1 MPAAQQRND
10 ELAQLLSADLLSSDD
25 RNVLIESYYSGA
37 DVTFTSTVV
46 VPINTTRLNLA
57 SDIFSLADNV
67 ITVAQAGIYMIT
79 GYLRVA
85 RSTSI
90 GDNACFFWI
99 DQDPAM
105 GSFVEVPASRGGIH
119 VPNGGTASAEVSV
132 RVRALAGYRY
142 QMRMERD
149 WGSDTLRMLHEGAK
163 LSIVRLFG
171 LR

>member
-37 DVTFTSTVV
+37 DVSFTTAMVTPLNTV
-46 VPINTTRLNLA
+46 RLNVA
-57 SDIFSLADNV
+57 SDIFSLAGNV
-67 ITVAQAGIYMIT
+67 ITVAQAGIYIVT

-90 GDNACFFWI
+90 GDNACFCWI
-99 DQDPAM
+99 DQDSAT

-119 VPNGGTASAEVSV
+119 VPNGGTASAEVSIRL
-132 RVRALAGYRY
+132 RVLAGYRY
-142 QMRMERD
+142 RMRMERD

>member
-37 DVTFTSTVV
+37 DMSFTSTVV
-46 VPINTTRLNLA
+46 VPINTTRLNVA
-57 SDIFSLADNV
+57 NDIFSLSNNI

-132 RVRALAGYRY
+132 RLRALAGYRY
-142 QMRMERD
+142 RMRMERD
-149 WGSDTLRMLHEGAK
+149 WGSDTLRVLHEGAK

>member
-1 MPAAQQRND
+1 SN
-10 ELAQLLSADLLSSDD
+10 
-25 RNVLIESYYSGA
+25 
-37 DVTFTSTVV
+37 
-46 VPINTTRLNLA
+46 
-57 SDIFSLADNV
+57 NV
-67 ITVAQAGIYMIT
+67 ITVAQAGIYLIT

-99 DQDPAM
+99 DQDPAT
-105 GSFVEVPASRGGIH
+105 GNFAEVAASRGAIH

-132 RVRALAGYRY
+132 HLRVLAGYRY
-142 QMRMERD
+142 RIRMERD
-149 WGSDTLRMLHEGAK
+149 WGSDTLRVPHEGAK